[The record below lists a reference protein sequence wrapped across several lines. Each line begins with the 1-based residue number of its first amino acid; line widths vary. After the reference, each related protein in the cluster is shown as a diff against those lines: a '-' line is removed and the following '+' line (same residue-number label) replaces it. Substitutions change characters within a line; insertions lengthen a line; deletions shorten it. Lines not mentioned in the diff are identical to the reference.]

1 MSNSSILFLRAVHQ
15 LNMRH
20 ACTGVLPDTGGDFN
34 LSQTAMR
41 LRGGDFISFVLVSS
55 VCLPPDIILFFS
67 ATAGDLWCV
76 WKLLLHTLLCLFSLK
91 KKKYQS
97 FIEQAAFILLT
108 AVVVVHD
115 KFDF

>member
-1 MSNSSILFLRAVHQ
+1 MSNSSILFLLTVHP

-20 ACTGVLPDTGGDFN
+20 TCTGVLPDTGGDFN

-91 KKKYQS
+91 KIIPVVYRASS
-97 FIEQAAFILLT
+97 FYLT
-108 AVVVVHD
+108 NSCSGGSLQV
-115 KFDF
+115 